1 MGIPV
6 SEPYRIDYN
15 TGLEHECGK
24 GIADS
29 TDGGGYNVD
38 NTVDHIVHNICDYK
52 ADING
57 DYSIDN
63 LEDNDDIAES
73 CIRDERMNYPSYF
86 YPGYSSSGYNNS
98 SACAAV

>member
-15 TGLEHECGK
+15 SGLEHECGK

-29 TDGGGYNVD
+29 AGGYNV
-38 NTVDHIVHNICDYK
+38 NSTVDHIVHNICGYK
-52 ADING
+52 ADIIG

-86 YPGYSSSGYNNS
+86 YPGYNISGYTRSN
-98 SACAAV
+98 ACAAV